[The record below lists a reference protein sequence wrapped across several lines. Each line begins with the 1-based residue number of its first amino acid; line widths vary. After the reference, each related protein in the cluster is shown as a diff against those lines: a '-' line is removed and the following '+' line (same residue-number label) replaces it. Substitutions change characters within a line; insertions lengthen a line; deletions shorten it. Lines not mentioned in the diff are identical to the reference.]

1 MEKSSPL
8 KLDFNNLEFDSSYSI
23 CNFDF
28 VLHLFSS
35 AVFRFYQ
42 TWIAGKIS
50 VKKHGKHN

>member
-42 TWIAGKIS
+42 T
-50 VKKHGKHN
+50 